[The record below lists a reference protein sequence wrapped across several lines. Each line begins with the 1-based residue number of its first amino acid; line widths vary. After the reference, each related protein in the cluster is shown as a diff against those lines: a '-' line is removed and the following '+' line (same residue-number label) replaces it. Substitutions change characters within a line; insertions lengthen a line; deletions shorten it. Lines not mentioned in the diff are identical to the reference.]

1 MPQLMELFGASK
13 SITQGAGGLSGLSHL
28 SGLGNLSGLSHLSG
42 LGNLG
47 ILGQLFGGGSQEAP
61 APTSPAPTSSAPDG
75 TLTPAGLNEMV
86 ALMMRKKQ
94 GNVMGSMEN
103 QSPAGIEQLLAL
115 LGGQGR

>member
-1 MPQLMELFGASK
+1 MELFGASK

-47 ILGQLFGGGSQEAP
+47 ILGQLFGGGSQEAAAP
-61 APTSPAPTSSAPDG
+61 APPSSAPDG

-103 QSPAGIEQLLAL
+103 QSPGGAGIEQLLAL